1 MLFRST
7 EEFRHLGEDELAHL
21 DRLVQQLLL
30 QAKANQKIEIEVTYF
45 VPDLRKEGGKYVSA
59 RGIFE
64 GVNNYKK
71 CLLLQGE
78 EEGIPL
84 RYISEIKVMGYDD

>member
-1 MLFRST
+1 MKFLV
-7 EEFRHLGEDELAHL
+7 RH
-21 DRLVQQLLL
+21 RLTHQNKSQKNEGHSKSSYK

-45 VPDLRKEGGKYVSA
+45 VPDLRKEGGKYVSE